1 MNETIDLM
9 AELLEITVT
18 ALVCP
23 FALPLILR
31 DEEENGEEVK

>member
-9 AELLEITVT
+9 AKLLEITVT

-31 DEEENGEEVK
+31 DEEEK